1 MILSIYIGVSPC
13 VCCPA
18 CQGTLLSR
26 WGRSGRQQVA
36 YTPRWGQTLRR
47 QCHTLSVKK
56 GRVHKKAQRFVSVW
70 VLPFPRCGTTI
81 IILMSSWSPG
91 SEHILPSWP
100 TPTSGLQSRG
110 RAGLTSRSLMI
121 HQTIIFISGFSSN
134 YPSTYEDDTSNW
146 APWEQLWPRDEQTS
160 PKNPENCQWIFCSCS
175 SWSCQPFS
183 SHQRTGRR
191 TETNKTSTPPCNTT
205 WNTMI
210 DNKAQDIIQLPVS
223 TLPNMPV
230 DVVVWIVPPA
240 RGLRRRMAND
250 TNGENNIHL
259 KIMIVEREP
268 EWNNDEYHKIRSVTM
283 AIDNDLI
290 TSTEWCPTP
299 MPCPTSVRCPQCG
312 WTCKRSNWELW
323 GRWIPSFQAVSMK

>member
-36 YTPRWGQTLRR
+36 YTPRWGQTLKR

-121 HQTIIFISGFSSN
+121 HQTIIIFISGFSSN

-205 WNTMI
+205 WSITKPRISFNFLCLLYQI
-210 DNKAQDIIQLPVS
+210 C
-223 TLPNMPV
+223 
-230 DVVVWIVPPA
+230 
-240 RGLRRRMAND
+240 
-250 TNGENNIHL
+250 
-259 KIMIVEREP
+259 
-268 EWNNDEYHKIRSVTM
+268 RSM
-283 AIDNDLI
+283 
-290 TSTEWCPTP
+290 WWF
-299 MPCPTSVRCPQCG
+299 G
-312 WTCKRSNWELW
+312 
-323 GRWIPSFQAVSMK
+323 